1 MLHNKPSI
9 SFGNQIRVIRE
20 KVGFTQEYLA
30 SELGVSQRA
39 YSKLE
44 TGETQIKGEVLFQIA
59 RILNVDLMDLI
70 PQEPSL
76 TYYNYKTHN
85 GHAIAH
91 YVGDV
96 EKIEEL
102 HKSIIASKNQEIESL
117 KEMITILKKI
127 LEEK

>member
-1 MLHNKPSI
+1 MFHNKPSL
-9 SFGNQIRVIRE
+9 SFGNRIRE
-20 KVGFTQEYLA
+20 VREKAGFTQEYLA

-59 RILNVDLMDLI
+59 KVLSVDLIDLI
-70 PQEPSL
+70 PQEPAL

-85 GHAIAH
+85 GHAIGH
-91 YVGDV
+91 FIGDV

-102 HKSIIASKNQEIESL
+102 YKTVIASKDHEIENL
-117 KEMITILKKI
+117 KEMVSMLKQLSEIK
-127 LEEK
+127 